1 MSPARPR
8 VLGTSPCLVVSN
20 LERSMAFYCDKLGFT
35 EPAVW
40 GEPASFGM
48 ANRDGF
54 DIMLMQASTPEAVHP
69 NGADGVWDLYLRVQ
83 DARDELQTLKAFGVA
98 IDADLSETEY
108 DMLEFEILDP
118 DGYRIG
124 IGSELIA

>member
-1 MSPARPR
+1 MSRSR

-20 LERSMAFYCDKLGFT
+20 LERSMAFYCEKLGFT
-35 EPAVW
+35 EPETW

-54 DIMLMQASTPEAVHP
+54 DIMLMQASTPEAIHP
-69 NGADGVWDLYLRVQ
+69 NGADGVWDIYLRVA
-83 DARDELQTLKAFGVA
+83 DARDELAALRAAGVA
-98 IDADLSETEY
+98 VDADLSETEY
-108 DMLEFEILDP
+108 DMLEFEIVDP

>member
-1 MSPARPR
+1 MSAARTR
-8 VLGTSPCLVVSN
+8 VIGTSTCLVVSS

-54 DIMLMQASTPEAVHP
+54 DIMLMQASTPDAVRP
-69 NGADGVWDLYLRVQ
+69 NGGNGVWDLYLRVQ
-83 DARDELQTLKAFGVA
+83 DARDELETLKASGVA

-108 DMLEFEILDP
+108 DMLEFEVLDP